1 MSSSHLDTNIN
12 IKTAVVSHQ
21 DSEEYL
27 RFDNNVPTMGSQRA
41 SQRKVIASP
50 PEEEVDELE
59 SSSEEEQEW
68 EARAILDEKEIPNPD
83 YKRSSGHSSR
93 SKRAVSRTIT
103 QYLIDWEGFD
113 PDTGERWEPTWEDGE
128 GATQGLIDE
137 WNRTKAT
144 DPELVGRYTRNVEE
158 KKRRLAAK
166 EKSQRRGSTRQSAT
180 PKKPTAQAS
189 SGSAAKA
196 GPSVKAAVAETEPQL
211 APEPEPGSDSPSTSK
226 SITSERRKRRNIVT
240 SPVQPDVDVEVE
252 IPSNARRRESAVQRE
267 EDEASAEKAKEA
279 AKRKREKRAAK
290 ALREAEAE
298 RASNVTEKKKQAQTD
313 SPASVQTATGGKRKR
328 PDGSKKRQVRSDS
341 EEENGAATIVA
352 TTTTSDNTTTVRDG
366 EGRKAKKRKLREETG
381 DATSKKDKVSAKVD
395 DTRRDKPSKSAT
407 TIVEPPSSSKSKEG
421 RKKSRKANADTV
433 TAEAETPSSRRQ
445 TKQASDQ
452 PARSHLSK
460 QVNVASPGVDQSHV
474 TNSPSIVG
482 DSQPP
487 LTSSGESR
495 ESQKTPSQRQRT
507 PSDLSQSTEMRR
519 LAISGA
525 MNQASLGS
533 PKRPKQISPPSLV
546 NAEAGPSRLAA
557 APIPPRAP
565 APAPEPEKMD
575 VDQEFVPNSL
585 FAMDD
590 DGSQDGSPDVP
601 QSQALALQRAIDLL
615 MMEENFLEQEQAA
628 FEAAPGAD
636 SAVQENA
643 PAPEVAPPI
652 RQEAA
657 TAGIVDDAAAP
668 KETAE
673 KGKEPSKRARK
684 PFAAVD
690 DFVAPTPPEA
700 PAPTVPV
707 QAATMKPPSTSKPLH
722 PLPQIAPSVFRNA
735 GITGTPDASANTQSD
750 SIHDFDSPHRAT
762 SGVEEQ
768 AAAPLIATVV
778 EVSEQT
784 VAANRAIETEV
795 IIEQIIAQMPGAS
808 AESSGHAEEEEESQ
822 LPELGED
829 VWSRVSVRRLKR
841 PFQS

>member
-1 MSSSHLDTNIN
+1 MLNSTSTSRYLRLGKSSN
-12 IKTAVVSHQ
+12 
-21 DSEEYL
+21 EYL
-27 RFDNNVPTMGSQRA
+27 RVDNNPATMGSQRA

-59 SSSEEEQEW
+59 SSSEEGQEW
-68 EARAILDEKEIPNPD
+68 EARAILDEKEILNPD
-83 YKRSSGHSSR
+83 YKKSSGHSSR
-93 SKRAVSRTIT
+93 SKRAVSRTVT

-128 GATQGLIDE
+128 GATQGLINE
-137 WNRTKAT
+137 WNRRKET

-180 PKKPTAQAS
+180 PKKPTAGQGS
-189 SGSAAKA
+189 TGSAPKA
-196 GPSVKAAVAETEPQL
+196 GSSVKVAAA
-211 APEPEPGSDSPSTSK
+211 EPEPPRAPELEPESDSPSTSK
-226 SITSERRKRRNIVT
+226 SITSERGKRRNIVT
-240 SPVQPDVDVEVE
+240 SPVQLEEDVEVE
-252 IPSNARRRESAVQRE
+252 KSSSGRGRESAARRE
-267 EDEASAEKAKEA
+267 EDEASAEKAKVA

-290 ALREAEAE
+290 ALREAETE
-298 RASNVTEKKKQAQTD
+298 RAADVAEKIKQPPTN
-313 SPASVQTATGGKRKR
+313 SPASVQSATGGKRKR
-328 PDGSKKRQVRSDS
+328 PDGSRKRLVRSDS
-341 EEENGAATIVA
+341 EEENGSATIVA
-352 TTTTSDNTTTVRDG
+352 TTTTSENMTTVRDG

-381 DATSKKDKVSAKVD
+381 DVTSKKDKVNATVD
-395 DTRRDKPSKSAT
+395 DVRRDKSSTAT
-407 TIVEPPSSSKSKEG
+407 TTIDTPSSSKSKEG
-421 RKKSRKANADTV
+421 RKKSRKGNAD
-433 TAEAETPSSRRQ
+433 AAAAKAETPSSRRK

-452 PARSHLSK
+452 PACSHLSE
-460 QVNVASPGVDQSHV
+460 QVTEASPGVDQSHV

-495 ESQKTPSQRQRT
+495 ESQKTPSQRT
-507 PSDLSQSTEMRR
+507 SSDLSQSTEMRR
-519 LAISGA
+519 LAISRA
-525 MNQASLGS
+525 MNQPSLGS
-533 PKRPKQISPPSLV
+533 PKRPKQNSPPSLA

-557 APIPPRAP
+557 APVPPHAP
-565 APAPEPEKMD
+565 APVLAQDRMD
-575 VDQEFVPNSL
+575 VDEEFVPNSL

-628 FEAAPGAD
+628 NEAA
-636 SAVQENA
+636 SAAEPTIQDNA
-643 PAPEVAPPI
+643 MAPQVEPPV
-652 RQEAA
+652 RQE
-657 TAGIVDDAAAP
+657 TTTTNVDEAAAP
-668 KETAE
+668 KEIAG
-673 KGKEPSKRARK
+673 KGKEHSKRARK

-700 PAPTVPV
+700 PAPSVPL
-707 QAATMKPPSTSKPLH
+707 QTATTKPPSTSKPLH

-750 SIHDFDSPHRAT
+750 SIHDFDSPHQAT
-762 SGVEEQ
+762 GVAEAQ
-768 AAAPLIATVV
+768 VAAPVIATVV

-808 AESSGHAEEEEESQ
+808 AESSGHAEEEEESR

-829 VWSRVSVRRLKR
+829 VWSRVSLI
-841 PFQS
+841 